1 MDVPSDLDWTAP
13 LAQRGAV
20 PGLTRPLTIIYTVPK
35 TSEGDLRFVTTF
47 EAPDAAEGGGSADGA
62 EPDEVELTA
71 VPAVAEALRSGAI
84 TPNVAWMSGR
94 LKAAGPTGPLLAV
107 LALAD
112 SLA

>member
-1 MDVPSDLDWTAP
+1 PVSRWISTASRTICSAACAGRRADVDVPSDLDWTAP
-13 LAQRGAV
+13 LAERGAV

-71 VPAVAEALRSGAI
+71 VPAVAEALRSG
-84 TPNVAWMSGR
+84 
-94 LKAAGPTGPLLAV
+94 
-107 LALAD
+107 
-112 SLA
+112 